1 MVKPFLDHLVVQTA
15 DNLITILF
23 YTTLYDKSDVVLLH
37 FGTNDIL
44 SNANDTELANNITL
58 VNKDFGAMQLVTVSY
73 RFCGAEFKSH
83 IHFC

>member
-1 MVKPFLDHLVVQTA
+1 MATYQYDHYIIPTPVDNKPD
-15 DNLITILF
+15 
-23 YTTLYDKSDVVLLH
+23 VLLH
-37 FGTNDIL
+37 VGTNDIL